1 MATRKQNKSSEPPED
16 PQLTQQKPVPTG
28 EEILSEA
35 IGQETET
42 LLSVAEELTTASQ
55 NFSRVQEEY
64 RQIHSMQQDM
74 QKVLSQIV
82 QSIGNADVVGARDVP
97 VASAAESLAP
107 PQEQRVPRV
116 VGYEVAHEGGGCD
129 CDCTAPGCCC
139 FDIYLDK
146 VRGIQPQGLLEPAD
160 MGDTTLPIPTI
171 NELEVRLFISL
182 DNNKNVGLLLP
193 GLSTTMGIRVPSIL
207 TGGGPGLWMPIC
219 QVVGRV
225 CLKKGTIRNVAINC
239 WGSEIDEGAERPI
252 GFKDEH
258 GEASGSITLDCC
270 TSIIYPPMPIDLS
283 FDQGGIGG
291 GQPGAIS
298 MAFYAKRVCC

>member
-1 MATRKQNKSSEPPED
+1 MATRKQNKTSEPRED
-16 PQLTQQKPVPTG
+16 TQLSQQKPVPTD
-28 EEILSEA
+28 EEVLSEA

-82 QSIGNADVVGARDVP
+82 QSMGTADVAGAREAP
-97 VASAAESLAP
+97 VARVAESVAP
-107 PQEQRVPRV
+107 PQVQRVPTV
-116 VGYEVAHEGGGCD
+116 VGYEVAHEGRDSD
-129 CDCTAPGCCC
+129 CECTSPGCCS
-139 FDIYLDK
+139 FDIYFDK

-160 MGDTTLPIPTI
+160 MGDTTIPIPTI

-182 DNNKNVGLLLP
+182 DNTPVGLLLP
-193 GLSTTMGIRVPSIL
+193 NLSGTIGIRVPSIL
-207 TGGGPGLWMPIC
+207 TGGGPGLWMPIN

-225 CLKKGTIRNVAINC
+225 YVKKGTLRNVTIRC
-239 WGSEIDEGAERPI
+239 QGSEIDEGIERVV

-258 GEASGSITLDCC
+258 GEATGSITLDCC
-270 TSIIYPPMPIDLS
+270 TAIIYPSTPIDLS

>member
-1 MATRKQNKSSEPPED
+1 MAAEKPTRSKAPSEESRAPRDEP
-16 PQLTQQKPVPTG
+16 LRA
-28 EEILSEA
+28 EEEALSTE
-35 IGQETET
+35 IRQETDA
-42 LLSVAEELTTASQ
+42 LLTVAENLARASQ
-55 NFSRVQEEY
+55 SFSRQQQELESV
-64 RQIHSMQQDM
+64 RSMQLEM

-82 QSIGNADVVGARDVP
+82 QSIGNTGAA
-97 VASAAESLAP
+97 ASRELPATREAESIPAS
-107 PQEQRVPRV
+107 QGQRAMPAARH
-116 VGYEVAHEGGGCD
+116 EVMVSEGRECE
-129 CDCTAPGCCC
+129 CECVHPGCCC
-139 FDIYLDK
+139 FDIYFDK

-160 MGDTTLPIPTI
+160 MGDTTLPLPTI

-182 DNNKNVGLLLP
+182 DNTNIGLLLP
-193 GLSTTMGIRVPSIL
+193 GLSTTFGIRVPSML
-207 TGGGPGLWMPIC
+207 AGGGPGLWMPIN

-225 CLKKGTIRNVAINC
+225 CLKRGTTRTVMLRC

-258 GEASGSITLDCC
+258 GEATGSITLDCC
-270 TSIIYPPMPIDLS
+270 TSMIYPPVPIDLS